1 MLSTQPTP
9 LPKIED
15 VIVIEEES
23 AASYVKSEGDDLEGS
38 TVGRTDFTETEQ
50 RKILRKIDFRL
61 LPILGAMYAISLMD
75 RTNLGLAA
83 VAGMNSDL
91 NLIGNRYTII
101 IMVFFVMYIIFEIP
115 SNLMLSKAGPANWL
129 AFLGVA
135 FGSILIGMGF
145 TKSFE
150 TMAICRALLGA
161 TEAGFL
167 PGCTFLISC
176 WYKRYEV
183 GKRLGAFW
191 ILSVI
196 VSGFAAVFAYV
207 LTLLKG
213 KHGLNG
219 WQWIFIIEGAI
230 TVVICIIGWFLIAD
244 FPEKAKF
251 LTLKERQYAIER
263 INDDR
268 GDGEQDKIT
277 LRLVIHHLADPKLYA
292 FSFMLMSSTL
302 PGYAY
307 SYFLPIIFKEGLGY
321 STSKSQLMSA
331 PPYIL
336 AAILTYTS
344 SWLADRF
351 QIRGPV
357 IAFHQ
362 AMTFTGMLI
371 TAFAESTGARLFGA
385 YLGIGF
391 LQY

>member
-9 LPKIED
+9 VPKIED
-15 VIVIEEES
+15 VMVIEKEF
-23 AASYVKSEGDDLEGS
+23 AASYMKSEVEDLEGS
-38 TVGRTDFTETEQ
+38 TVGRTNFTETEQ
-50 RKILRKIDFRL
+50 KKILRKIDFRL
-61 LPILGAMYAISLMD
+61 LPILAAMYAISLMD

-83 VAGMNSDL
+83 VAGMNDDL

-115 SNLMLSKAGPANWL
+115 SNLVLQKAGPANWL
-129 AFLGVA
+129 AFLGIS

-150 TMAICRALLGA
+150 TMALCRALLGA

-176 WYKRYEV
+176 WYKR
-183 GKRLGAFW
+183 LGAFW
-191 ILSVI
+191 ILSVL
-196 VSGFAAVFAYV
+196 VGGFAAVFAYV

-213 KHGLNG
+213 KQGLNG

-230 TVVICIIGWFLIAD
+230 TVVICFTGWFLIVD
-244 FPEKAKF
+244 FPGKAKF
-251 LTLKERQYAIER
+251 LTPTERKYAVER

-277 LRLVIHHLADPKLYA
+277 MRLIIHHLADPKLYA

-307 SYFLPIIFKEGLGY
+307 SYFLPIIFKDGLGY

-331 PPYIL
+331 PPYVL

-351 QIRGPV
+351 HIRGPV